1 MKYYFILAAA
11 GVGKRM
17 GLNYPKQFLEYEGK
31 PLFVRSLEIAN
42 LSKVTDIIIVTNAEY
57 IKKVEEIVKEYNIK
71 NIKKVVSGGKE
82 RQDSIYNALKE
93 VEDLDSFLAVQ
104 DGVRPF
110 LEESYLDDGYKILL
124 ENKELTGV
132 AVGVKVK
139 DTIKKVSE
147 DGLILETPE
156 RKNLIAIQTPQIF
169 RTRELIDAYKKA
181 YEEKYIGT
189 DDASLVEKAGGIV
202 KVIEGSY
209 NNIKVTTPEDLK
221 FLK

>member
-31 PLFVRSLEIAN
+31 PLFIKSLEIAN

-57 IKKVEEIVKEYNIK
+57 VKKVEEIVKEYNIQ

-93 VEDLDSFLAVQ
+93 VKELDSFLAVQ

-110 LEESYLDDGYKILL
+110 LEKSYLDHGYDILL
-124 ENKELTGV
+124 KNKELSGV

-139 DTIKKVSE
+139 DTIKKVSQ
-147 DGLILETPE
+147 DGIILETPE

-169 RTRELIDAYKKA
+169 RTRELLEAYKKA
-181 YEEKYIGT
+181 YKENYLGT
-189 DDASLVEKAGGIV
+189 DDSSLVEKNGGIV

>member
-1 MKYYFILAAA
+1 M
-11 GVGKRM
+11 
-17 GLNYPKQFLEYEGK
+17 
-31 PLFVRSLEIAN
+31 
-42 LSKVTDIIIVTNAEY
+42 SK
-57 IKKVEEIVKEYNIK
+57 KYNIQ

-93 VEDLDSFLAVQ
+93 VKELDSFLAVQ

-110 LEESYLDDGYKILL
+110 LEKSYLDHGYDILL
-124 ENKELTGV
+124 KNKELSGV

-139 DTIKKVSE
+139 DTIKKVSQ
-147 DGLILETPE
+147 DGIILETPE

-169 RTRELIDAYKKA
+169 RTRELLEAYKKA
-181 YEEKYIGT
+181 YKENYLGT
-189 DDASLVEKAGGIV
+189 DDSSLVEKNGGIV